1 MVRALSIKKPF
12 IFCITT
18 YLIEKHTGTF
28 TSDIAQRNLSTLA
41 QFTRQY
47 QDRFGPEHMT
57 VIIVP
62 NAVDILD
69 DKLPPFASPYD
80 ETSYLTQIADM
91 LPSGIWFDSEAVL
104 KSHDEEE
111 LYYRTD
117 HHWKTLAAFYVYQS
131 WAAAKG
137 YSVPEIAEFTIQ
149 TVTNRFEGTIQSKL
163 GIKTQGDTIELFLP
177 NQEPSYI
184 IQKGNSDNAEN
195 NLYDMSA
202 LETKDKYAVFF
213 GGNQAFMSIKTAA
226 ESERKILVIK
236 DSYAN
241 CFVPFMLGDFQQIDI
256 LDLRYDRQSVY
267 ERIEAGGYTDLLV
280 LYNAAGFAEDTG
292 IPNLTR

>member
-1 MVRALSIKKPF
+1 
-12 IFCITT
+12 
-18 YLIEKHTGTF
+18 
-28 TSDIAQRNLSTLA
+28 
-41 QFTRQY
+41 
-47 QDRFGPEHMT
+47 
-57 VIIVP
+57 
-62 NAVDILD
+62 
-69 DKLPPFASPYD
+69 
-80 ETSYLTQIADM
+80 M

-137 YSVPEIAEFTIQ
+137 CSVPEIAEFTIQ